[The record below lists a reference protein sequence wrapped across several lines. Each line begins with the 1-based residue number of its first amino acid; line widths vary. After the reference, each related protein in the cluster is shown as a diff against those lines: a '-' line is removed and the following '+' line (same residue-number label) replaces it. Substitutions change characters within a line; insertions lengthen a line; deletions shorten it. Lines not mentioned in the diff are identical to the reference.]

1 MQLNLRDKKLPSAE
15 NLRLIANL
23 CISLANKQSALED
36 KTVAPWESGKTYQ
49 KNVSYVSYNGY
60 FYLCSVT
67 NSDIEFNESH
77 WVKLSDTTSEL
88 SKADI
93 EALVNLTPE
102 QVTALQSLIDD
113 NSVTTAKTYSSS
125 KIYAAIQDAIAEC
138 KDDTLKQIAKKVSGS
153 YKIAAT
159 TADVISAD
167 YIYLVPNSNT
177 YDLYVLVE
185 GTPTKVGDTSID
197 LSDYL
202 KSTDAENTYLKQTDA
217 AGTYAKITDMDKKV
231 DKTKISTAV
240 SSSSTDDQVA
250 SAKAVYDTQLKAKL
264 LTLDEVNDYSSKL
277 VKYGI
282 VTAEIATQ
290 IGIPYTNG
298 MDLYHMI
305 YLPFTADYPTEIF
318 ISVADDRRVITRTC
332 DNGTW
337 NTDYKDILQSDTN
350 IILKRLNSGR
360 YTRIASWDGDNSLSL
375 ISLDIVDANSNYDTM
390 RLQFDSKTGDIYKF
404 FYNGADQTWTF
415 KSKYCQTTVA
425 DIPLTTITTFNAEGL
440 SGTVIYQVKNGI
452 CYVWVWPLMCT
463 KTGKNMYMNVCSVP
477 KPIQDSGCN
486 VIDVN
491 TGTAIGFVFANVD
504 GPLYYHSYQS
514 NANGYGSFSYPVAE
528 S

>member
-185 GTPTKVGDTSID
+185 GAPTKVGDTSID

-217 AGTYAKITDMDKKV
+217 AVKYVTIATVDGHFDDTDIHVTKELKDKLITTDDIA
-231 DKTKISTAV
+231 TSISSV
-240 SSSSTDDQVA
+240 STDTQIA
-250 SAKAVYDTQLKAKL
+250 SAKAVNSELNKKLNVNELVAADKGKWTALQCELADGSKCYRLQIDKDGNANIFTTTDDWITYTFRKVCATSIEDVPTTYITPSFPSSITLGSTQNICYSIKNGWANVSIIMELVAS
-264 LTLDEVNDYSSKL
+264 TNLDWFAIASGLPKPDKEVNASSFGEKA
-277 VKYGI
+277 I
-282 VTAEIATQ
+282 NNTS
-290 IGIPYTNG
+290 IG
-298 MDLYHMI
+298 
-305 YLPFTADYPTEIF
+305 F
-318 ISVADDRRVITRTC
+318 
-332 DNGTW
+332 
-337 NTDYKDILQSDTN
+337 
-350 IILKRLNSGR
+350 
-360 YTRIASWDGDNSLSL
+360 RI
-375 ISLDIVDANSNYDTM
+375 
-390 RLQFDSKTGDIYKF
+390 
-404 FYNGADQTWTF
+404 
-415 KSKYCQTTVA
+415 
-425 DIPLTTITTFNAEGL
+425 
-440 SGTVIYQVKNGI
+440 
-452 CYVWVWPLMCT
+452 
-463 KTGKNMYMNVCSVP
+463 
-477 KPIQDSGCN
+477 KP
-486 VIDVN
+486 
-491 TGTAIGFVFANVD
+491 TGTLELKTSSEITEEDWYNM
-504 GPLYYHSYQS
+504 
-514 NANGYGSFSYPVAE
+514 NFSYPVAE